1 MCPTW
6 PGQKLQSRPQV
17 TQLNKGHGRKPSLQR
32 SGVERR
38 DTKSLVINTSAEGLA
53 QMIERHRVEDLLD
66 TQTDNFLIRIEG
78 IGGRCEAISDELLVK
93 LKHRPFYFP

>member
-1 MCPTW
+1 MWPTW

-17 TQLNKGHGRKPSLQR
+17 TQLNKGQAGKPSLQR

-38 DTKSLVINTSAEGLA
+38 DTESLVINTSAEGLT
-53 QMIERHRVEDLLD
+53 QMIERYRVEDLLN
-66 TQTDNFLIRIEG
+66 TQTDNFLICIEG